1 MNITTTL
8 TPPEEAN
15 QTVRLDLGTKDG
27 VKSIRIG
34 FTDQRLTA
42 HGGLAVWTRFI
53 TERGLRAQ
61 LRSVLPHE
69 PTSPNAYD
77 PCDTALGFIG
87 GILCGA
93 DKLARVAHLAHDPA
107 VAEVLGIEAVPSQ
120 STLSRFFGRCGRG
133 ACEALSGLHRWA
145 LQDLPARTEGYT
157 LDLDSFSL
165 LHEDGH
171 QEGVR
176 VGYTRKGLKPCHRPI
191 VAAIAEVPLVAHFWL
206 RPGNTACVSGAAT
219 FLGDTLA
226 RLPAAVQ
233 IGLVRA
239 DSGFC
244 THGMIGELEARG
256 LSYIMTAA
264 LRSPVRTLCRHDD
277 AAWTATEVA
286 GIEVQDLTEDGVRLV
301 VLRQRIAERPLAGGK
316 FLLEVPGYRFQA
328 LRTNLPATVSA
339 LEVWRR
345 YNGRADIENR
355 IKELGTQFGLK
366 GLCCRSF
373 WATEAACHLAICA
386 YNLCVGL
393 QRRLAQPQR
402 AELTTLRWRL
412 FACAAVFSHA
422 AGKPTLKLAVATKK
436 RRNWWQVLL
445 QQMAA
450 KDDCYAVAALSARAG
465 PHQLILP
472 SIA

>member
-1 MNITTTL
+1 M
-8 TPPEEAN
+8 EAN

-27 VKSIRIG
+27 EKSMRIG

-53 TERGLRAQ
+53 TERRLREQLRA
-61 LRSVLPHE
+61 VLPHA

-120 STLSRFFGRCGRG
+120 STLSRFFARCGRG
-133 ACEALSGLHRWA
+133 ANEALSSLHRWA
-145 LQDLPARTEGYT
+145 LEELPARPHGYT

-191 VAAIAEVPLVAHFWL
+191 VAALAEVPQVAHFWL

-226 RLPAAVQ
+226 RLPANVRVA
-233 IGLVRA
+233 LVRA

-244 THGMIGELEARG
+244 THTMIAELERRR
-256 LSYIMTAA
+256 LQYILTAV
-264 LRSPVRTLCRHDD
+264 LRAPVRTLCRHDD
-277 AAWTATEVA
+277 AAWTPTEVK
-286 GIEVQDLTEDGVRLV
+286 GIEVQDLTHDGVRLV
-301 VLRQRIAERPLAGGK
+301 VLRQRIVERPQAGGK
-316 FLLEVPGYRFQA
+316 QLLEVPGYRFQA
-328 LRTNLPATVSA
+328 LRTNLPATISA

-386 YNLCVGL
+386 YNLCVSL
-393 QRRLAQPQR
+393 QRRLRQPQR

-412 FACAAVFSHA
+412 FYCAAVFSRT
-422 AGKPTLKLAVATKK
+422 AGKRTLKLAVATNK
-436 RRNWWQVLL
+436 RRAWWHVLL
-445 QQMAA
+445 RQLAA
-450 KDDCYAVAALSARAG
+450 KDDCDAVAAFNARAG
-465 PHQLILP
+465 PHRLFP
-472 SIA
+472 SSTA

>member
-1 MNITTTL
+1 M
-8 TPPEEAN
+8 
-15 QTVRLDLGTKDG
+15 RLDLGTKAG

-53 TERGLRAQ
+53 TERKLREQ
-61 LRSVLPHE
+61 LRSVLPHT
-69 PTSPNAYD
+69 PTSHNAYD

-87 GILCGA
+87 GSLCGA
-93 DKLARVAHLAHDPA
+93 DKLARVAQLAHDPA
-107 VAEVLGIEAVPSQ
+107 VAAVLGIEAVPSQ
-120 STLSRFFGRCGRG
+120 STLSRFFAACGRG
-133 ACEALSGLHRWA
+133 AAEAMSGLHRWA
-145 LQDLPARTEGYT
+145 VAELPERAEGYT

-191 VAAIAEVPLVAHFWL
+191 VAALAEVPLIAHFWL
-206 RPGNTACVSGAAT
+206 RPGNTNCVSGAAT

-226 RLPAAVQ
+226 GLPRSVRVR
-233 IGLVRA
+233 LVRA

-244 THGMIGELEARG
+244 TQGMIAELEQRG
-256 LSYIMTAA
+256 LSYILTAA
-264 LRSPVRTLCRHDD
+264 LRAPVRSLCRHDD
-277 AAWTATEVA
+277 AAWTPTEVP
-286 GIEVQDLTEDGVRLV
+286 GIEVQDHTEDGVRLV
-301 VLRQRIAERPLAGGK
+301 ILRQRISERPEAGGK
-316 FLLEVPGYRFQA
+316 RLLEVPGYKFQA
-328 LRTNLPATVSA
+328 LRTNLPASISA

-355 IKELGTQFGLK
+355 IKELGAQFGLK

-386 YNLCVGL
+386 YNLCVAL
-393 QRRLAQPQR
+393 QRRLGQPVR

-412 FACAAVFSHA
+412 FRCAAVFSFTG
-422 AGKPTLKLAVATKK
+422 GKPTLKLAVATQPG
-436 RRNWWQVLL
+436 RQWWTTLL
-445 QQMAA
+445 QHLAQTNPNC
-450 KDDCYAVAALSARAG
+450 DAVAAFSARAG
-465 PHQLILP
+465 PYQLILP

>member
-1 MNITTTL
+1 
-8 TPPEEAN
+8 
-15 QTVRLDLGTKDG
+15 VRLDLGTKDG

-53 TERGLRAQ
+53 TERGLREQ
-61 LRSVLPHE
+61 LRTVLPHE

-120 STLSRFFGRCGRG
+120 STLSRFFARCGRG
-133 ACEALSGLHRWA
+133 ACEAFSGLHRWA
-145 LQDLPARTEGYT
+145 LQDLSARAGGYT

-165 LHEDGH
+165 VHEDGH

-226 RLPAAVQ
+226 RLPAAVS

-244 THGMIGELEARG
+244 THGMIAELEARG
-256 LSYIMTAA
+256 LRYIMTAM

-277 AAWTATEVA
+277 GAWTPTEVP
-286 GIEVQDLTEDGVRLV
+286 GIEVQDITEDGVRLV
-301 VLRQRIAERPLAGGK
+301 VLRQRIAERPQAGGK

-328 LRTNLPATVSA
+328 LRTNLPTTLSA

-393 QRRLAQPQR
+393 QRRLGQPQR

-422 AGKPTLKLAVATKK
+422 AGKPTLKLAVATEK
-436 RRNWWQVLL
+436 RRNWWHVLL
-445 QQMAA
+445 RQMAA
-450 KDDCYAVAALSARAG
+450 NDDCYAVAALSARAG
-465 PHQLILP
+465 PHQLISP
-472 SIA
+472 SIE

>member
-1 MNITTTL
+1 MT
-8 TPPEEAN
+8 AN
-15 QTVRLDLGTKDG
+15 QTVRLDIGTKDG
-27 VKSIRIG
+27 VKSMRIG

-53 TERGLRAQ
+53 TEQGLREQ
-61 LRSVLPHE
+61 LRTVLPHT
-69 PTSPNAYD
+69 PSSPNAYD
-77 PCDTALGFIG
+77 PTDTALGFIG

-120 STLSRFFGRCGRG
+120 STLSRFFARCGRS
-133 ACEALSGLHRWA
+133 AVEAISSLHPWA
-145 LQDLPARTEGYT
+145 LRGLPDRPEGYT

-171 QEGVR
+171 QQGVR

-191 VAAIAEVPLVAHFWL
+191 VAAVAEVPMIAHFWL

-226 RLPAAVQ
+226 RLPAHLR
-233 IGLVRA
+233 ISLVRA

-244 THGMIGELEARG
+244 TQGMIEELQRRD
-256 LSYIMTAA
+256 LHYILTAA
-264 LRSPVRTLCRHDD
+264 LRAPVRTLCRHDD
-277 AAWTATEVA
+277 AAWTKTEVD
-286 GIEVQDLTEDGVRLV
+286 GIEVQEVTHDAGRLI
-301 VLRQRIAERPLAGGK
+301 VLRQRIAQRPQAGGK
-316 FLLEVPGYRFQA
+316 QLIDVPGYKFQA
-328 LRTNLPATVSA
+328 LRTNLPASVSA

-355 IKELGTQFGLK
+355 IKELGSQFGLK

-393 QRRLAQPQR
+393 QRRLGQTQR

-412 FACAAVFSHA
+412 FSCAAVFSRA
-422 AGKPTLKLAVATKK
+422 AGKPTLRLAVGTAKH
-436 RRNWWQVLL
+436 RQWWHVLL
-445 QQMAA
+445 RQLSPR
-450 KDDCYAVAALSARAG
+450 DDCYAVAALAARAG
-465 PHQLILP
+465 PHRIISP
-472 SIA
+472 STA